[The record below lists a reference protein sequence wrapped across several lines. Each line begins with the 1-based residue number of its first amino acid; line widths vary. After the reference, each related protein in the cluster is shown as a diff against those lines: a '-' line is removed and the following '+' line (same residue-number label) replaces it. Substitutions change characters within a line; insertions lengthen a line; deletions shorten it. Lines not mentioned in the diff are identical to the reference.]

1 MPREIRTTLA
11 VDGEQAFK
19 RAINEANTSMKN
31 LGTQLTLASAQ
42 FKKDGDAMK
51 LMETRSKALNGQI
64 GQQEEIVKALE
75 KAVEDSTK
83 AYGENSEKTE
93 TWEAELNRA
102 KAKLVNL
109 QNELTLNEQGLNRSG
124 VAFDEGAQHAAD
136 YQATLQTIGKNVSF
150 KTVTDGI
157 SGITGKV
164 ESAIKKVIS
173 LGSALRDAFAEAGE
187 WADELNTQSIMYN
200 MDPEELQRWRYAAE
214 FIDTD
219 VESIIKSRDKLTQK
233 MTKGWSQGSGNEK
246 IDIWEMLGID
256 VKDENGYRN
265 QMDVMFELGE
275 TLMNMAKIDGNDVR
289 ANEYAMEAFG
299 KGYKELLPLFT
310 AGRKEWEKLKAEAPV
325 VSNEQVAVMNEMN
338 DSFDELQSNL
348 DVTKYS
354 FLAEMA
360 PTVTEITNTLTEMLK
375 AFNEWKETDEGKQ
388 AMEDLSKAI
397 QELFSG
403 LKDVKFKD
411 AIDKVKTAI
420 EGVKDALLWLSEKK
434 EDIYSALKYI
444 AGGFALLKVSD
455 TVLKFLQLKNG
466 IQGLLGGGSGAG
478 AASGGAAAAGAGGSG
493 TAGVAAGSGFWASV
507 KSVFAANGLSALVPA
522 AVLSASVAQAAI
534 AQKANEA
541 KWISEYEQTEAT
553 AARAES
559 GGKDATLLRRLNA
572 ATGPKVGADGTYQR
586 GFLGFLDMNPT
597 EQADLILQSLGDV
610 KYRGLLYSDIQK
622 YGPTNGAGD
631 RATSSGNYAWE
642 ELLRYWGI
650 GDGETLDPQR
660 IDSLLEYLQEMET
673 NKLEY
678 EQKMSDTGSLVSDA
692 VAEMKINTESTS
704 KAADTVSGMDLK
716 RFNQVPG
723 NVESS
728 TERGVRRGISG
739 LNINIDGRAAG
750 KILAPYISAEQANT
764 AQ

>member
-1 MPREIRTTLA
+1 MPREIKTTLA

-42 FKKDGDAMK
+42 FQKDGDAIK

-64 GQQEEIVKALE
+64 GQQKEIVKALE

-83 AYGENSEKTE
+83 AYGANSEKTE
-93 TWEAELNRA
+93 KWEAELNRA

-157 SGITGKV
+157 SGITGKI
-164 ESAIKKVIS
+164 ESAIQKVI
-173 LGSALRDAFAEAGE
+173 GFGKAIREAFADAGE
-187 WADELNTQSIMYN
+187 WADTLMTDSIKYK
-200 MDPEELQRWRYAAE
+200 MDPEELQRWQYAAKI
-214 FIDTD
+214 IDTD
-219 VESIIKSRDKLTQK
+219 VDTIYNAQDRLSRKVK
-233 MTKGWSQGSGNEK
+233 NGWKDGK
-246 IDIWEMLGID
+246 IDMWEMLGID
-256 VKDENGYRN
+256 LTDTAGNPREAL
-265 QMDVMFELGE
+265 DIMFDLGE
-275 TLMNMAKIDGNDVR
+275 TLMSMTKIDGNDIR
-289 ANEYAMEAFG
+289 ADAYAMEVFG
-299 KGYKELLPLFT
+299 KSWRDLLPLFT
-310 AGRKEWEKLKAEAPV
+310 AGRAAWEAAKQDAEV
-325 VSNEQVAVMNEMN
+325 VGNERVA
-338 DSFDELQSNL
+338 NL
-348 DVTKYS
+348 TALDDANQALENSWDVTKYS
-354 FLAEMA
+354 FLAELA
-360 PTVTEITNTLTEMLK
+360 PTVTDVTNAVTDMLK
-375 AFNEWKETDEGKQ
+375 AFNKWMETKEGKQ
-388 AMEDLSKAI
+388 AMEDISKAI

-466 IQGLLGGGSGAG
+466 IQGLLGGGNN
-478 AASGGAAAAGAGGSG
+478 GGSPKATPTG
-493 TAGVAAGSGFWASV
+493 TGTGTDTGTGVGFWASI
-507 KSVFAANGLSALVPA
+507 KSAFASNGLSALVPA
-522 AVLSASVAQAAI
+522 AVLAAAVAPAAI
-534 AQKANEA
+534 AQKSNEA
-541 KWISEYEQTEAT
+541 KWISKYEETEAT
-553 AARAES
+553 AARAEA
-559 GGKDATLLRRLNA
+559 GGKDATLLRRLNT

-610 KYRGLLYSDIQK
+610 KNRGLLYSDIQR

-650 GDGETLDPQR
+650 GDGEALDPQR
-660 IDSLLEYLQEMET
+660 IDSLLEYLREMEA

-678 EQKMSDTGSLVSDA
+678 EQKMSDTGSLMSDA

-728 TERGVRRGISG
+728 AERGVRRGISG